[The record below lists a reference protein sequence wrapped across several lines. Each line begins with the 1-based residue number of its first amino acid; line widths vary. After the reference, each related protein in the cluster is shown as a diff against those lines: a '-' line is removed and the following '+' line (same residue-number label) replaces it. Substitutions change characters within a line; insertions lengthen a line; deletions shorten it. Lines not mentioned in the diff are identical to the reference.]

1 MEETRPQVVLFGST
15 SVYMRKYHNKKVEID
30 GHKFD
35 SRHEAE
41 IYLYL
46 KQQEQDGNISQLA
59 LQVPFI
65 LQDKFKIN
73 GRTVREIKYLADF
86 TFTNSEGQLEVWDAK
101 GYRTDVYSLK
111 KKLFEYQ
118 YGVEIQEV

>member
-1 MEETRPQVVLFGST
+1 M
-15 SVYMRKYHNKKVEID
+15 KYHNKKVEID

-46 KQQEQDGNISQLA
+46 KQQEQDGNISQLK

-101 GYRTDVYSLK
+101 GYKTDVYSLK
-111 KKLFEYQ
+111 KKLFEYR